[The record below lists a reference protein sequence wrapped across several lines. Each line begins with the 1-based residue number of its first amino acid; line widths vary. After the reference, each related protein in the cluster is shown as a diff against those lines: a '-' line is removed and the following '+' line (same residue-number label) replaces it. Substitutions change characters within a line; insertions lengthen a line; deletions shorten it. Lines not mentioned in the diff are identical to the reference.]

1 MGQRIAGLLQVKVD
15 GQIYDAKG
23 DWDYSLGLPKKEAVI
38 GSNGVQGYKET
49 PQVPFIEGKF
59 TDRGTL
65 DLGALAGIDD
75 ATVIAELAN
84 GKTVV
89 LRSAWYAG
97 EGKVNTAESEI
108 DARFEGLSGEEIG
121 A

>member
-1 MGQRIAGLLQVKVD
+1 
-15 GQIYDAKG
+15 
-23 DWDYSLGLPKKEAVI
+23 
-38 GSNGVQGYKET
+38 
-49 PQVPFIEGKF
+49 
-59 TDRGTL
+59 
-65 DLGALAGIDD
+65 
-75 ATVIAELAN
+75 VIAELAN